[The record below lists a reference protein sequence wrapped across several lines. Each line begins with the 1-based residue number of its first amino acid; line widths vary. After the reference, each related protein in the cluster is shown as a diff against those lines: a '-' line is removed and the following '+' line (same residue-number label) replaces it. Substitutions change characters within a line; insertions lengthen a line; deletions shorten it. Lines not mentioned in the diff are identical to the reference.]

1 MSKTVNMLNLDV
13 FRYFYK
19 LNFSIKNRMP
29 ECGR

>member
-1 MSKTVNMLNLDV
+1 MSDTKEVLKLDV

-19 LNFSIKNRMP
+19 LNFCDKNRMP